1 MKPTTVEYGGLHSE
15 GKVT

>member
-1 MKPTTVEYGGLHSE
+1 MKPTSRKYGGLHSE

>member
-1 MKPTTVEYGGLHSE
+1 MKPTSGKYGGLHSE